1 MLRFFD
7 LPTKEI
13 NEEEKSNQWDWTG
26 SPSRIVGMSR
36 WSKSQVLFPMFILYN
51 SSRACTVY
59 HNQKVLVSRL
69 RVKLK
74 FYVKFCVLRSDSVK
88 YCEVLSLIFSFLCQT
103 TLVLF
108 GNVDF
113 RCSVER
119 DEWKFYPSI
128 KVQNYLL
135 NCSNCNQTRVFLWM
149 KW

>member
-1 MLRFFD
+1 MGLNRLTFAYRRNVSV
-7 LPTKEI
+7 K
-13 NEEEKSNQWDWTG
+13 
-26 SPSRIVGMSR
+26 
-36 WSKSQVLFPMFILYN
+36 QVSGFVPYVYTLQQQPCMH
-51 SSRACTVY
+51 RVAVY

-88 YCEVLSLIFSFLCQT
+88 YCEVLSLIFSFLCPT